1 VTDRSRLLVI
11 GAGGFLGTHV
21 RKAAAAAGNFNLTY
35 ADRTALPES
44 GIHEMDI
51 ASAVSVDTVF
61 RHVRPQAVLLLAAIS
76 DIDKCEAA
84 PEMAFAV
91 NARGAENVA
100 NACARNGA
108 KLLFTSTGA
117 VFDGLRHGY
126 REEDEPTPL
135 SVYGKTKVWAEQ
147 AVAKLTPS
155 AVILRLGLVLGFAGK
170 GGTNAMLDQVTARW
184 KQGTAVAFPTNEVR
198 NPIDAGTLASL
209 MVRLLGA
216 NEETMHGLYHVGAS
230 DSVSRYELGL
240 QLAARAGVP
249 ANLVRVQGE
258 PPPGRAPR
266 GADHFLLTDKIRRE
280 CGIEFGSTAS
290 VIERCFA

>member
-1 VTDRSRLLVI
+1 MTDRTRLLVI
-11 GAGGFLGTHV
+11 GAGGFLGAHV
-21 RKAAAAAGNFNLTY
+21 RKAAAAAGTFDVTY

-51 ASAVSVDTVF
+51 ATAVSVDNVF

-108 KLLFTSTGA
+108 KLLFTSTAA
-117 VFDGLRHGY
+117 VFDGTRHGY
-126 REEDEPTPL
+126 REEDAPTPL
-135 SVYGKTKVWAEQ
+135 SVYGKTKAWAEQ
-147 AVAKLTPS
+147 TVATLTPS
-155 AVILRLGLVLGFAGK
+155 AIILRLALVLGFAGK
-170 GGTNAMLDQVTARW
+170 SGTNAMLDQVTARW
-184 KQGTAVAFPTNEVR
+184 KQGTAVAFPTTEVR
-198 NPIDAGTLASL
+198 NPIDAGMLASV
-209 MVRLLGA
+209 MVQMLGSDDA
-216 NEETMHGLYHVGAS
+216 AVRGLYHVGAS
-230 DSVSRYELGL
+230 DGVSRYELGL
-240 QLAARAGVP
+240 QLAARAGMP
-249 ANLVRVQGE
+249 ASLVRVQGE

-280 CGIEFGSTAS
+280 CGIEFGTTAS

>member
-1 VTDRSRLLVI
+1 MTDRSRLLVI
-11 GAGGFLGTHV
+11 GAGGFLGAHV
-21 RKAAAAAGNFNLTY
+21 RKAAAAAGTFDVTY

-51 ASAVSVDTVF
+51 ATAVSVDNVF

-84 PEMAFAV
+84 PERAFAV
-91 NARGAENVA
+91 NAKGAENVA
-100 NACARNGA
+100 NACARQGA
-108 KLLFTSTGA
+108 RLLFTSTGA

-147 AVAKLTPS
+147 AVAALTPS

-198 NPIDAGTLASL
+198 NPIDAGTLAPL
-209 MVRLLGA
+209 MVRLLSA

-249 ANLVRVQGE
+249 ASLVRVQEE

>member
-1 VTDRSRLLVI
+1 MTDRTRLLVI
-11 GAGGFLGTHV
+11 GAGGFLGAHV
-21 RKAAAAAGNFNLTY
+21 RKAAAAAGTFDVTY

-51 ASAVSVDTVF
+51 ATAVSVDNVF

-108 KLLFTSTGA
+108 KLLFTSTAA
-117 VFDGLRHGY
+117 VFDGTRHGY
-126 REEDEPTPL
+126 REEDAPTPL
-135 SVYGKTKVWAEQ
+135 SVYGKTKAWAEQ
-147 AVAKLTPS
+147 TVATLTPS
-155 AVILRLGLVLGFAGK
+155 AIILRLALVLGFAGK
-170 GGTNAMLDQVTARW
+170 SGTNAMLDQVTARW
-184 KQGTAVAFPTNEVR
+184 KQGTAVAFPTTEVR
-198 NPIDAGTLASL
+198 NPIDAGMLASV
-209 MVRLLGA
+209 MVQMLGSDDA
-216 NEETMHGLYHVGAS
+216 AVRGLYHVGAS

-240 QLAARAGVP
+240 QLAARAGMP
-249 ANLVRVQGE
+249 ASLVRVQGE

-280 CGIEFGSTAS
+280 CGIEFGTTAS